1 MSGKSFDEDS
11 VSREL
16 ELIAKGHKISSW
28 KSPSGEIFKLNL
40 PHTVYPPKED
50 TNLLAKRLV
59 KLGSGNGKKCLEI
72 GTGSGILSLLCR
84 RQGWQVEACDINPIA
99 VASAREMFRQND
111 SEDIQVFEGGPGP
124 QEDGEITQWAKQ
136 KNYDLIFWNLPYL
149 EVDED
154 AELLGP
160 LEDAALIETQGKDL
174 FGLVLKKIH
183 QHQLLSNT
191 GIGLFLV
198 GESKSTEQ
206 LVNTAAKSGFACRV
220 IDDETFDDGEE
231 IKIIAVWRP
240 FVNAKKIHQTSLT
253 STSTELLSSNWPIGS
268 SLSSDH
274 QTDGHGRRGRRWD
287 NSGELL
293 ACSWKIGNSFDISPN
308 MLQLICGVIVKQ
320 CLQQHNQS
328 SGSIQIIQKWPN
340 DILLKQDGQI
350 GKVCGVLIESI
361 SKGNV
366 NETVI
371 GIGIN
376 LSKLENMPVYDIPA
390 SFAESLDKEI
400 SRMILQS
407 EIDCRLAG
415 LFDEAP
421 NIPKA
426 NLTAYHRLASKSIT
440 DGFTAPSKLIY
451 RNYEVSFD
459 SVNVDGFVIVRDQ
472 KNQLLLC
479 DEGESLKWEF

>member
-1 MSGKSFDEDS
+1 MSGKGFDEGS

-28 KSPSGEIFKLNL
+28 KSPSGEIFQLDL

-50 TNLLAKRLV
+50 TNLLANRLV

-99 VASAREMFRQND
+99 VASARKLFQQHHA
-111 SEDIQVFEGGPGP
+111 EDIRVFEGGPGP
-124 QEDGEITQWAKQ
+124 LEDGEITQWAKQ

-149 EVDED
+149 EVTKD
-154 AELLGP
+154 ASLLGP
-160 LEDAALIETQGKDL
+160 MEDAALIQTEGIDL
-174 FGLVLKKIH
+174 FRLVVRKIH
-183 QHQLLSNT
+183 EHQLLSNT
-191 GIGLFLV
+191 GIGLFLI

-220 IDDETFDDGEE
+220 IDTETFDDGEE
-231 IKIIAVWRP
+231 IKIVAVWRP
-240 FVNAKKIHQTSLT
+240 FVNAKKIHQTTVT
-253 STSTELLSSNWPIGS
+253 STSTELLSTNWPIGS
-268 SLSSDH
+268 SLSSDY

-287 NSGELL
+287 NAGEVL
-293 ACSWKIGNSFDISPN
+293 ACSWKIGNSFDTSPN
-308 MLQLICGVIVKQ
+308 MLQLICGFIVKQ
-320 CLQQHNQS
+320 TLKQYNKS
-328 SGSIQIIQKWPN
+328 DNSIQIIQKWPN
-340 DILLKQDGQI
+340 DILLKQDGRV

-361 SKGNV
+361 SKGNL

-376 LSKLENMPVYDIPA
+376 LSKPENMPVYEIPA
-390 SFAESLDKEI
+390 GFAKSLDKDI
-400 SRMILQS
+400 NRTILQS

-415 LFDEAP
+415 LFDQHP
-421 NIPKA
+421 SIPKA
-426 NLTAYHRLASKSIT
+426 NFASYHKLATKSIT
-440 DGFTAPSKLIY
+440 DGFMAPSKLIY
-451 RNYEVSFD
+451 RNSEVTFD
-459 SVNVDGFVIVRDQ
+459 SVNMDGFVIVRDQ
-472 KNQLLLC
+472 KNQLVLC